1 MEIPPAL
8 HMNKGDGENSYAK
21 NSQVQR
27 MIISKGK
34 TMLEEAVEQMLSCS
48 SMIPEVMEIADLG
61 CSSGPNTLT
70 VISEIINV
78 IHATCRNRGRPSPE
92 LRISLNDLPT
102 NDFNYIFAS
111 QLPSFYKELEVK
123 GSCFV
128 SGIAGSFYGR
138 LFPRK
143 CLHFVH
149 SSSSLHWLSQVPASL
164 ESNEVVNKGKLY
176 ISKSSPECVLEA
188 YSVQF
193 QKDFSTFLKSRSE
206 ELVHGGR
213 MFLSFMG
220 RRCSDPTT
228 EESCYQWELL
238 AQALMT
244 MAREGIIE
252 KEKIDSLNVPY
263 YAPSIKELKL
273 EIEKEGSFV
282 INEVEAL
289 EIDWDGGSN
298 HNEEF
303 IQRGERVANTI
314 RAVVES
320 MLESHFGEHIM
331 DELFERYAQLVGDY
345 LSNNSTK
352 YINFLLSL
360 VRNHI

>member
-1 MEIPPAL
+1 MPILFSGVLSAYL
-8 HMNKGDGENSYAK
+8 H
-21 NSQVQR
+21 
-27 MIISKGK
+27 
-34 TMLEEAVEQMLSCS
+34 
-48 SMIPEVMEIADLG
+48 
-61 CSSGPNTLT
+61 
-70 VISEIINV
+70 
-78 IHATCRNRGRPSPE
+78 
-92 LRISLNDLPT
+92 
-102 NDFNYIFAS
+102 
-111 QLPSFYKELEVK
+111 
-123 GSCFV
+123 
-128 SGIAGSFYGR
+128 
-138 LFPRK
+138 
-143 CLHFVH
+143 
-149 SSSSLHWLSQVPASL
+149 VPAGL
-164 ESNEVVNKGKLY
+164 GSNEVVNKGKLY

-244 MAREGIIE
+244 MAGEDIIE
-252 KEKIDSLNVPY
+252 NEKIDSFNAPY
-263 YAPSIKELKL
+263 YAPSFEELKL
-273 EIEKEGSFV
+273 EIEKQGSFV
-282 INEVEAL
+282 IDEVKVL
-289 EIDWDGGSN
+289 EVDWDGEN
-298 HNEEF
+298 NNNENF
-303 IQRGERVANTI
+303 ILRGERVANTI

-320 MLESHFGEHIM
+320 MLESHFGNHIL

-360 VRNHI
+360 VRNHT